1 MPPSTPGVGDRP
13 RGDPGTGRLV
23 ARAVSWDGAFD
34 GSHVPEPTDRNT
46 RNPPQTARAAGGS
59 RNTWW
64 AEAWRGQPGGEG
76 RLGSEPPANQR
87 EPGWLAL
94 GPGPRSPALPGP
106 WLAPLYLCCPLGS
119 RPPGSTH
126 RLVPIS
132 WHLKLAPPTPGA
144 PTPLTGLSTAG
155 PSPPATVPAK
165 MSGCY
170 HPSWSL
176 TGNTGTTPFT
186 ARAPR
191 PGVPDTPW

>member
-1 MPPSTPGVGDRP
+1 MTRELAVWWQGLFPGMEPSMAHTSLSPQTETPGTRP
-13 RGDPGTGRLV
+13 RRPGQPGAPGTR
-23 ARAVSWDGAFD
+23 
-34 GSHVPEPTDRNT
+34 
-46 RNPPQTARAAGGS
+46 GGQRHGGDS
-59 RNTWW
+59 R
-64 AEAWRGQPGGEG
+64 GGEG